1 MVLLE
6 LFSGI
11 GGFSKGLQA
20 AGYSFEKVYF
30 SEIEKN
36 AIANFKYNF
45 PYAEHIGSVTEIG
58 TAGKSASNVPT
69 LSLSEALARILVQS
83 ATAAGCVERQVPLS
97 GMLSKPS
104 GDSDL
109 TFLSGRM
116 LRESSSQSID
126 QIFGALSK
134 RLPTLA
140 VIDLNGNCSIRH
152 GFYPRTER
160 ESTLSDVLQTG
171 VPEMYFLSRRR
182 VDGIIRAGKTR
193 FIPIPAER

>member
-58 TAGKSASNVPT
+58 TAEIGHPDIITFGNPCQNFSSVGDGSGLRGEAS
-69 LSLSEALARILVQS
+69 SLVRYAVEAVGRFRPDVFIWQSIARIF
-83 ATAAGCVERQVPLS
+83 R
-97 GMLSKPS
+97 
-104 GDSDL
+104 
-109 TFLSGRM
+109 
-116 LRESSSQSID
+116 
-126 QIFGALSK
+126 ALSK

-140 VIDLNGNCSIRH
+140 VIDLNGNCLIRH
-152 GFYPRTER
+152 GFYPKTER

-182 VDGIIRAGKTR
+182 VEGIIRAGKTR

>member
-58 TAGKSASNVPT
+58 TAEIGHPDIITFGSPCQNFSSVGDGSGLRGEASSLVRYAVEAVGRFRPDVFIWENVKGVFFAKYQSVCRHWR
-69 LSLSEALARILVQS
+69 LS
-83 ATAAGCVERQVPLS
+83 T
-97 GMLSKPS
+97 
-104 GDSDL
+104 
-109 TFLSGRM
+109 
-116 LRESSSQSID
+116 
-126 QIFGALSK
+126 
-134 RLPTLA
+134 
-140 VIDLNGNCSIRH
+140 
-152 GFYPRTER
+152 
-160 ESTLSDVLQTG
+160 
-171 VPEMYFLSRRR
+171 
-182 VDGIIRAGKTR
+182 
-193 FIPIPAER
+193 

>member
-58 TAGKSASNVPT
+58 
-69 LSLSEALARILVQS
+69 ILVQS
-83 ATAAGCVERQVPLS
+83 ATVADCVEGQVPLS

-109 TFLSGRM
+109 TFLSGKM

-140 VIDLNGNCSIRH
+140 VIDLNGNCLIRH
-152 GFYPRTER
+152 GFYPKTER
-160 ESTLSDVLQTG
+160 ESTLSDVLQTD
-171 VPEMYFLSRRR
+171 VPEMYFLSRCR
-182 VDGIIRAGKTR
+182 VEGILRAGKTR
-193 FIPIPAER
+193 FIPVPAER

>member
-58 TAGKSASNVPT
+58 TAEIGHPDIITFGSPCQNFSSVGDGSGLRGEASSLVRYAVEAVGRFRPDVFIWENVKGVFFAKHRSDFWSIIKAFADIGGYR
-69 LSLSEALARILVQS
+69 LEWQLFN
-83 ATAAGCVERQVPLS
+83 TAW
-97 GMLSKPS
+97 
-104 GDSDL
+104 
-109 TFLSGRM
+109 
-116 LRESSSQSID
+116 
-126 QIFGALSK
+126 
-134 RLPTLA
+134 
-140 VIDLNGNCSIRH
+140 
-152 GFYPRTER
+152 FYPRIER

-182 VDGIIRAGKTR
+182 VEGIIRAGKTR

>member
-58 TAGKSASNVPT
+58 TAEIGHPDIITFGSPCQNFSSVGDGSGLRGEAS
-69 LSLSEALARILVQS
+69 SLVRYAVEAVGRFRPDV
-83 ATAAGCVERQVPLS
+83 
-97 GMLSKPS
+97 
-104 GDSDL
+104 
-109 TFLSGRM
+109 LSGRM

-140 VIDLNGNCSIRH
+140 VIDLNGNCLIRH

-182 VDGIIRAGKTR
+182 VEGIIRAGKTR

>member
-58 TAGKSASNVPT
+58 TAEIGHPDIITFGSPCQNFSSVGDGSGLRGEASSLVRYAVEAVGRFRPDVFIWENVKGVFFAKHRSDFWSIIKAFADIGGYR
-69 LSLSEALARILVQS
+69 LEWQLFN
-83 ATAAGCVERQVPLS
+83 TAW
-97 GMLSKPS
+97 
-104 GDSDL
+104 
-109 TFLSGRM
+109 FLP
-116 LRESSSQSID
+116 Q
-126 QIFGALSK
+126 
-134 RLPTLA
+134 
-140 VIDLNGNCSIRH
+140 N
-152 GFYPRTER
+152 
-160 ESTLSDVLQTG
+160 TLSDVLQTG

-182 VDGIIRAGKTR
+182 VEGIIRAGKTR